1 MHGRAAFSSRTP
13 KGPAANPV
21 ESRLDYRRLATAA
34 EAIRFVVRDFPALRT
49 LGAWMQVRSGWLFE
63 AAQALEP
70 FLDPFMRSPR
80 PDLLPVVRQHA
91 PLRH

>member
-1 MHGRAAFSSRTP
+1 MMHGRAAFSSRTP

-34 EAIRFVVRDFPALRT
+34 EAIRFVVKDFAALRT

-80 PDLLPVVRQHA
+80 PDLLQVVRRM
-91 PLRH
+91 PP